1 MENTLSELGEWKDVE
16 CYPMYKISSTG
27 AVMNKRTL
35 KILKHFLYQTP
46 LMKCKVPC
54 VTLYRAKVGEVL
66 PAQELLD
73 EHFPGA
79 KLAEAQHAKKY
90 KTCIKKSDDSVDL
103 FLED

>member
-1 MENTLSELGEWKDVE
+1 MENTLCELGDWKDVE

-35 KILKHFLYQTP
+35 EILKHYLPKET
-46 LMKCKVPC
+46 KVPS
-54 VTLYRAKVGEVL
+54 VTLYRCKLGEVL
-66 PAQELLD
+66 SVQELLD

-79 KLAEAQHAKKY
+79 KMLEPTYKRHKTHAKKGEE
-90 KTCIKKSDDSVDL
+90 SVDL